1 MYYIL
6 VHVVVSLTLLLQSS
20 GVIVGDPDSRCPQ
33 QATSQCPVRRRQDGG
48 DDDDKSGDWTPDSY
62 PSWSE
67 PPTPTSS
74 WSKPTQSW
82 SKPPQPWSK
91 PGPSPSPSWS
101 PKPQPPKKEPC
112 NYVCPQ
118 KDLVKNK
125 LTDEAIRGPYLFCR
139 YPSQPCEAC
148 GFCKYSTV
156 SPHLCMRTDDRLL
169 TIIPHQKTG
178 LLIEDNDDGN
188 CPQTAPLALPWDRRH
203 D

>member
-1 MYYIL
+1 
-6 VHVVVSLTLLLQSS
+6 VNVAASLTSLLQTL
-20 GVIVGDPDSRCPQ
+20 GALIGDNSDSRCPQ
-33 QATSQCPVRRRQDGG
+33 QADSLCPVRRRQDDDNDNDDNDG
-48 DDDDKSGDWTPDSY
+48 DDGDDGDKTGDWTPDSY

-118 KDLVKNK
+118 KDLAKNK
-125 LTDEAIRGPYLFCR
+125 LTDEAVRGPYLFCR
-139 YPSQPCEAC
+139 YPSQPCDSC

-156 SPHLCMRTDDRLL
+156 SPRLRMRTDFHIL
-169 TIIPHQKTG
+169 TVISQ
-178 LLIEDNDDGN
+178 
-188 CPQTAPLALPWDRRH
+188 
-203 D
+203 

>member
-1 MYYIL
+1 MN
-6 VHVVVSLTLLLQSS
+6 VVASLTLLLQTSGALIVDSS
-20 GVIVGDPDSRCPQ
+20 DSRCPQ
-33 QATSQCPVRRRQDGG
+33 QADSLCSVRRRQDDDG
-48 DDDDKSGDWTPDSY
+48 DKTGDWTPDSY

-67 PPTPTSS
+67 PPTPTTS

-118 KDLVKNK
+118 KDLAKNK

-139 YPSQPCEAC
+139 YPSQPCDSC

-156 SPHLCMRTDDRLL
+156 SLRLRMRTGCHLL
-169 TIIPHQKTG
+169 TAISQ
-178 LLIEDNDDGN
+178 
-188 CPQTAPLALPWDRRH
+188 
-203 D
+203 